1 MKLPLG
7 QARMAESDLDKLLE
21 RSQKGDSAAWSALV
35 QNFQGLVYSIPR
47 RYRLNEEDASDVF
60 MFTFQ
65 ALYQNVDR
73 LTSGRALPKWL
84 ATTATRETLKLIR
97 LRSNHEADLP
107 LEELIAS
114 EDADCEDE
122 AIRSS
127 EAMQVRAALKKLGG
141 RCRDLL
147 QLLYCD
153 EEPAYV
159 EIAAALKIS
168 VGAIGPTRSRC
179 LGKLR
184 KMLTEEDFFG

>member
-1 MKLPLG
+1 
-7 QARMAESDLDKLLE
+7 MAESDLDRLLE
-21 RSQKGDSAAWSALV
+21 RSQKGDSAAWSMLV

-47 RYRLNEEDASDVF
+47 RYRLNEEDAADVF

-73 LTSGRALPKWL
+73 LTTGRALPKWL
-84 ATTATRETLKLIR
+84 ATTATRETLKLMR
-97 LRSNHEADLP
+97 LRGNHEADMP

-114 EDADCEDE
+114 EDADCEVE

-127 EAMQVRAALKKLGG
+127 EARQVRAALIKLGG
-141 RCRDLL
+141 RCRELL
-147 QLLYCD
+147 QMLYCD
-153 EEPAYV
+153 EEPAYA

-184 KMLTEEDFFG
+184 KMLSEEDFFE